1 MHAPAA
7 RRLFPTVARAAG
19 ATRGAAAAAAAAA
32 CRRPFH
38 APSSRR
44 NAHGP
49 GGKPA
54 DDSVTEHDNDDP
66 EPQAGTETSGGRT
79 RSHTSGPA
87 RSRNTRRRVAAALPP
102 VDLPRS
108 FLDSNVS
115 VYIPGMQPRLPIAL
129 AEDASRDKVSRLFV
143 DQGPGSQQMH
153 QNLESYFETALSA
166 LLVRECVLFE
176 DFKDSRRD
184 DGDVTW
190 NSPEPIERVVR
201 LWDMI
206 LDSAWHLT
214 DALYPARQAEY
225 TYKIRPFWWWHVY
238 KDLDQRTHKFRDQDL
253 SFLPMSEEDQINHS
267 ERLDFPLP
275 HAVVDLP
282 ADTLEC
288 MRRAAGRDL
297 HSSAPSTFDPKTSR
311 RPITVL
317 SLSGYGGAAVS
328 EAVGEH
334 LAFWNQADLVRLN
347 AYDLSVLV
355 GDYLGQNWAYSRGAL
370 SMMGFRAAELNGK
383 LARDHEFPGR
393 HNEDEDHEV
402 ENSLL
407 GLRTASGTLEDE
419 LQKIKAG
426 GYDCFSKWENL
437 KIDKILDHI
446 IRSADVKSHSSEGRR
461 VLIHIHDLVE
471 LSMTLEGS
479 LLINRLRA
487 LVDAAWQQGAKI
499 AIVGTSS
506 CEQPSDEY
514 QNALNDL
521 AAGDLVITRHIQP
534 DRADRHLAKGR
545 QELPLPP
552 FSLQKTDYFVENLQN
567 IDRMLK
573 AMDPEFARPLL
584 DMSDS
589 SVRLYLYMANPRFSI
604 MRDSI
609 LPAPEIY
616 HLAAAVLATQNEHEG
631 HGAGAILERFLM
643 GPLRQKPGQALLD
656 EERPEHKGDVGEVSN
671 KSAEEVKVETRA
683 PMKLN
688 EYEKRISAGQ
698 INREN
703 LRTTFADVHVPA
715 ETVSALKLLTSLALV
730 RPDAF
735 AYGVLAQDKIPGCL
749 LYGPPGTGKT
759 MLAKAV
765 AKESGANMLEI
776 SGATIND
783 KWVGESEKLIRAVFT
798 LAKRLSPCVVFIDEA
813 DSLLAN
819 RSMFSNRPS
828 HREHIN
834 QFLKEWDGMEETNAF
849 IMVATNRP
857 FDLDDAVL
865 RRLPRKILVDLPLKQ
880 DRATILRLLLKG
892 ETLDP
897 SVSLD
902 DYAARTPHYSG
913 SDLKNVCVAAAMAAV
928 EEENEAAAK
937 HAGPE
942 AFRYPERR
950 VLRGDHFERALRQI
964 PASISEDMVSLKMIR
979 KFDEE
984 YGDRKKGAKKK
995 AMGFGLFED
1004 KQLAVAEEARIRPG
1018 GSGP

>member
-7 RRLFPTVARAAG
+7 RRAFPTVALAARVP
-19 ATRGAAAAAAAAA
+19 RGAAVAAAAAA
-32 CRRPFH
+32 CRSFH
-38 APSSRR
+38 APPSRR

-49 GGKPA
+49 GGKPV
-54 DDSVTEHDNDDP
+54 DDSVTEHDDDP

-79 RSHTSGPA
+79 RSHAVGPA
-87 RSRNTRRRVAAALPP
+87 RSRNMRRRVASALPP
-102 VDLPRS
+102 VNLPSS
-108 FLDSNVS
+108 FLDNNVS
-115 VYIPGMQPRLPIAL
+115 IYSPGTQPRLPIAL
-129 AEDASRDKVSRLFV
+129 VEDAKHDKVSRLFV
-143 DQGPGSQQMH
+143 DQGPGSQHTH
-153 QNLESYFETALSA
+153 QTLESYFETALSD
-166 LLVRECVLFE
+166 LLLRDCELAMDFVR
-176 DFKDSRRD
+176 SRMD
-184 DGDVTW
+184 DNNVRW
-190 NSPEPIERVVR
+190 NSPEPIERVLR

-225 TYKIRPFWWWHVY
+225 TYKVRPFWWWHMY
-238 KDLDQRTHKFRDQDL
+238 KDLDQRTHKFRDQFL
-253 SFLPMSEEDQINHS
+253 SLAMSLDNQLKHA
-267 ERLDFPLP
+267 ERLDYPLP
-275 HAVVDLP
+275 HAVADLP
-282 ADTLEC
+282 ADTLVA
-288 MRRAAGRDL
+288 MQKALNRDL
-297 HSSAPSTFDPKTSR
+297 LASPPPNFDPKTSK

-317 SLSGYGGAAVS
+317 SLSGYGGTAVS

-334 LAFWNQADLVRLN
+334 LAFWNHADLVRLD

-383 LARDHEFPGR
+383 LARDYGFPGR
-393 HNEDEDHEV
+393 HTDDEDHDV
-402 ENSLL
+402 EAGLM

-419 LQKIKAG
+419 LQKIKQG

-446 IRSADVKSHSSEGRR
+446 IRSADLKSQSSPSRP

-479 LLINRLRA
+479 LLISRLRV

-499 AIVGTSS
+499 AILGTSS
-506 CEQPSDEY
+506 CEQPSEEY
-514 QNALNDL
+514 QNAILDL
-521 AAGDLVITRHIQP
+521 AGGDLVITRHVQP
-534 DRADRHLAKGR
+534 ERADRHTAKGSR
-545 QELPLPP
+545 RFP
-552 FSLQKTDYFVENLQN
+552 FSLQKADYFVENLHN
-567 IDRMLK
+567 INRMLE
-573 AMDPEFARPLL
+573 AMDPGSIQRPLDL
-584 DMSDS
+584 SSDS
-589 SVRLYLYMANPRFSI
+589 VRTYLLSANPRFSI
-604 MRDSI
+604 LRDSV
-609 LPAPEIY
+609 LPVREIY
-616 HLAAAVLATQNEHEG
+616 HLACAFRALKSKHEG
-631 HGAGAILERFLM
+631 CGSAGFLERFKM
-643 GPLRQKPGQALLD
+643 GPLRQKPGQPFLD
-656 EERPEHKGDVGEVSN
+656 EERPEYKGEPGEAPN
-671 KSAEEVKVETRA
+671 KTAEEAKGETRA
-683 PMKLN
+683 SMKLN
-688 EYEKRISAGQ
+688 EYEKRISVGQ
-698 INREN
+698 IHREN
-703 LRTTFADVHVPA
+703 LRTTFADVHAPA
-715 ETVSALKLLTSLALV
+715 ETISALKLLTSLALV

-735 AYGVLAQDKIPGCL
+735 AYGVLAQDKISGCL

-865 RRLPRKILVDLPLKQ
+865 RRLPRKILVDLPLKD

-892 ETLDP
+892 ETLDD

-937 HAGPE
+937 HTGPE

-950 VLRGDHFERALRQI
+950 VLRRDHFERAVRQI

-984 YGDRKKGAKKK
+984 YGNRKKGAKKK
-995 AMGFGLFED
+995 AMGFGVLDD
-1004 KQLAVAEEARIRPG
+1004 KQYAVAEEARIRPG
-1018 GSGP
+1018 GSGL